1 MNRAVGGD
9 VQQDLGLDLRDAKL
23 RRMKLL
29 ATGLLLFAA
38 LVYVTAAAFE
48 QRYPWLFYV
57 AAASEASMIGAVA
70 DWFAVV
76 ALFRHPL
83 NLRFIPH
90 TAILPR
96 NKARI
101 AEGLSEF
108 IQQNF
113 LSPRAVVERIATFR
127 PAHTLCAWLLKPQN
141 AETLATYATRLLA
154 YGLTAIDDE
163 RVRRFLLKAVTD
175 TVRKA
180 DVAGA
185 VAQVLDILTENQRH
199 HALLDEALAGL
210 DDLLSREETR
220 RFIAE
225 EIAKSA
231 PLLKSISDLL
241 YLKLDERAARK
252 IVDVA
257 LNKISEV
264 RQDRDHELRRRFDA
278 FVARF
283 IVRLKEDETTRE
295 KIHHMRDEALESPA
309 LGRYIGGLWEEFR
322 IWLSTDLNRRPSV
335 VHDRMVGMLRSFVAK
350 LDADPT
356 IQQWIDEQILTA
368 VPPLVEEHRAKF
380 GKFIEDQINS
390 WQEKQLVDEL
400 ERHIGP
406 DLQYI
411 RINGTLVGG
420 LAGLLIASA
429 TQLAR

>member
-1 MNRAVGGD
+1 VR
-9 VQQDLGLDLRDAKL
+9 QDLGLDLRDAKL

-38 LVYVTAAAFE
+38 LVYVAAAAFE
-48 QRYPWLFYV
+48 PRYPWLFYV
-57 AAASEASMIGAVA
+57 AAASEAAMIGAIA

-113 LSPRAVVERIATFR
+113 LSPGAVVERIAAFR

-180 DVAGA
+180 DVAAA

-295 KIHHMRDEALESPA
+295 TIHHLRDEALESPA

-335 VHDRMVGMLRSFVAK
+335 VHDRMAGMLRSFAAK

>member
-1 MNRAVGGD
+1 MR
-9 VQQDLGLDLRDAKL
+9 
-23 RRMKLL
+23 LL
-29 ATGLLLFAA
+29 ATGLLLLAA

-57 AAASEASMIGAVA
+57 AAASEAAMIGAIA

-113 LSPRAVVERIATFR
+113 LSSGAVVERIATLR

-163 RVRRFLLKAVTD
+163 RVRRFLQKAVTD

-180 DVAGA
+180 DVAAA

-295 KIHHMRDEALESPA
+295 KIHHLRDEALESPA

-335 VHDRMVGMLRSFVAK
+335 VHDRIAGMLRSFAAK
-350 LDADPT
+350 LDADPA

-380 GKFIEDQINS
+380 GKFIEDQIKG

>member
-1 MNRAVGGD
+1 
-9 VQQDLGLDLRDAKL
+9 
-23 RRMKLL
+23 
-29 ATGLLLFAA
+29 
-38 LVYVTAAAFE
+38 
-48 QRYPWLFYV
+48 
-57 AAASEASMIGAVA
+57 
-70 DWFAVV
+70 
-76 ALFRHPL
+76 
-83 NLRFIPH
+83 
-90 TAILPR
+90 
-96 NKARI
+96 
-101 AEGLSEF
+101 
-108 IQQNF
+108 
-113 LSPRAVVERIATFR
+113 
-127 PAHTLCAWLLKPQN
+127 
-141 AETLATYATRLLA
+141 
-154 YGLTAIDDE
+154 
-163 RVRRFLLKAVTD
+163 
-175 TVRKA
+175 
-180 DVAGA
+180 
-185 VAQVLDILTENQRH
+185 
-199 HALLDEALAGL
+199 LLDEALAGL

-220 RFIAE
+220 RYIAK

-295 KIHHMRDEALESPA
+295 TIHHLRDEALESPA

-335 VHDRMVGMLRSFVAK
+335 VHDRMAGMLRSFAAK

>member
-1 MNRAVGGD
+1 MI
-9 VQQDLGLDLRDAKL
+9 QDRGLDLRDAKL
-23 RRMKLL
+23 RRMRLL
-29 ATGLLLFAA
+29 ATGLLLLAA

-57 AAASEASMIGAVA
+57 AAASEAAMIGAIA

-113 LSPRAVVERIATFR
+113 LSSGAVVERIATLR

-163 RVRRFLLKAVTD
+163 RVRRFLQKAVTD

-180 DVAGA
+180 DVAAA

-257 LNKISEV
+257 LHKISEV

-295 KIHHMRDEALESPA
+295 KIHHLRDEALESPA

-335 VHDRMVGMLRSFVAK
+335 VHDRIAGMLRSFAAK
-350 LDADPT
+350 LDADPA

-380 GKFIEDQINS
+380 GKFIEDQIKG

>member
-1 MNRAVGGD
+1 
-9 VQQDLGLDLRDAKL
+9 
-23 RRMKLL
+23 
-29 ATGLLLFAA
+29 
-38 LVYVTAAAFE
+38 
-48 QRYPWLFYV
+48 
-57 AAASEASMIGAVA
+57 
-70 DWFAVV
+70 
-76 ALFRHPL
+76 
-83 NLRFIPH
+83 
-90 TAILPR
+90 
-96 NKARI
+96 
-101 AEGLSEF
+101 
-108 IQQNF
+108 
-113 LSPRAVVERIATFR
+113 
-127 PAHTLCAWLLKPQN
+127 
-141 AETLATYATRLLA
+141 
-154 YGLTAIDDE
+154 LTAIDDE

-180 DVAGA
+180 DVAAA

-220 RFIAE
+220 RYIAE

-295 KIHHMRDEALESPA
+295 TIHHLRDEALESPA

-335 VHDRMVGMLRSFVAK
+335 VHDRMAGMLRSFAAK